1 MNMEDSPL
9 TDTRDLLGAIPTLM
23 GFCPEHSLVV
33 LGIAPSG
40 RLGPIARVD
49 FPDDHAEAAALLG
62 KLVPQLA
69 GFGVSHLIAVA
80 YTRHVEPE
88 TAASVRAV
96 LEALWEHAEATDLTT
111 LAVWHVGPT
120 LYRALPATAAEP
132 VTDRSRLVDDL
143 YSGRVLAELVAEG
156 RPVATGTREDLFA
169 CLTSDPEV
177 HRVSIAVLAERYR
190 RELAGGERHAESAFL
205 VWMDEAERARTTPD
219 AVHELT
225 PNTTALLTEDPRSAV
240 LLSELLETV
249 FTGAQTPP
257 DTAVVG
263 GARRVLEALVRP
275 APAGLAAHPLAV
287 LAWWQDE
294 TLMAGEAAQRAAED
308 QGASTLAP
316 LVTKM
321 LGAGFR
327 PGWTGASLPV
337 R

>member
-1 MNMEDSPL
+1 M
-9 TDTRDLLGAIPTLM
+9 
-23 GFCPEHSLVV
+23 
-33 LGIAPSG
+33 
-40 RLGPIARVD
+40 
-49 FPDDHAEAAALLG
+49 
-62 KLVPQLA
+62 PQLA

-96 LEALWEHAEATDLTT
+96 LEALWERAEATDLTT

-132 VTDRSRLVDDL
+132 VTDRSGLVDDL

-169 CLTSDPEV
+169 CLTPAADV
-177 HRVSIAVLAERYR
+177 HRASIGALAERYR
-190 RELAGGERHAESAFL
+190 LETVSGSSHLEAGFL
-205 VWMDEAERARTTPD
+205 TWLEEVERARTTPD

-225 PNTTALLTEDPRSAV
+225 PDAAALLLACLPVDEFRDAVMVDSLPGGDPVARALLTEDPRSAA

-257 DTAVVG
+257 DPAVVG
-263 GARRVLEALVRP
+263 GARRVLEALVRQ

-287 LAWWQDE
+287 LAFLAWWQDE